1 MAGANLT
8 KHQAGKQTSSAG
20 ELGIWPIGRLVRL
33 RHGRTVNAFTSPTV
47 WWFRNSATDRRGEAA
62 GFRFQ
67 LRVEADD
74 ALRKALGMPVSPRW
88 QQQLPALRTLP
99 MRHRTCELRWGRPL
113 CSYQGRGQVRS
124 APPRKERSCPCQPR
138 LDTSERYPFREY
150 SKSKTFSN

>member
-20 ELGIWPIGRLVRL
+20 ELGMWPIGRLFRL

-47 WWFRNSATDRRGEAA
+47 WWFRNSATDRRDEAA
-62 GFRFQ
+62 GFRLQ
-67 LRVEADD
+67 LGVEADD
-74 ALRKALGMPVSPRW
+74 ALRKALGMPVSPWW
-88 QQQLPALRTLP
+88 QPQLPALRTLP
-99 MRHRTCELRWGRPL
+99 TRHRTCELRWGRPSL

-150 SKSKTFSN
+150 SKTFSN